1 MNRNRLI
8 FIGVAALALGLIASI
23 WAYRDL
29 QERTGAHRATMQQ
42 IAVAAADIPVG
53 ERIQEKDVR
62 LVQVPADATPP
73 GGFKSMAR
81 LLGRGAVMPIAQGEF
96 FISGKNLA
104 SENAGSGLPS
114 MIPSGMRAVSVRVS
128 DSSAVGGFIQP
139 RSRVDVLMTGTSGSG
154 EPQTM
159 TVLKNIEVLANGTRL
174 DRSASAPDT
183 QNSPL
188 ITLLVSP
195 DDAEKLALAMA
206 HGRIQLALRN
216 PLDTS
221 QTDVAVVGI
230 HSLYGNQ
237 KPAPVAAAAHAKPK
251 PAAVAQVPAPAPSAY
266 PVEVIKG
273 DKRDVTKLPD

>member
-1 MNRNRLI
+1 MNRTRLI
-8 FIGVAALALGLIASI
+8 FIGFAALALGLLAAG

-29 QERTGAHRATMQQ
+29 EQRSGAAHASMQEV
-42 IAVAAADIPVG
+42 AVAAAEIPVG
-53 ERIQEKDVR
+53 ERIQDKDVR
-62 LVQVPADATPP
+62 IVQMPVDAIPP
-73 GGFKSMAR
+73 NAFGSKKR
-81 LLGRGAVMPIAQGEF
+81 LIGRGAVLPIAQGEF
-96 FISGKNLA
+96 FIAGKNLA
-104 SENAGSGLPS
+104 AENGGSGLPS
-114 MIPSGMRAVSVRVS
+114 MIPAGMRAVSVRVT

-139 RSRVDVLMTGTSGSG
+139 RSRVDVLMTGTSASG
-154 EPQTM
+154 EAQTM
-159 TVLKNIEVLANGTRL
+159 TVLRNVEVLANGTRL
-174 DRSASAPDT
+174 DRNSPGSDS

-221 QTDVAVVGI
+221 QNEVAAVGI
-230 HSLYGNQ
+230 HSLYPGAKSAAPATVTHSRQ
-237 KPAPVAAAAHAKPK
+237 KAATVTQTPT
-251 PAAVAQVPAPAPSAY
+251 APSAY